1 MIPKSEIEKTRY
13 QTVHYVYL
21 GKMGYDDAHQL
32 QLDLVARRHEGA
44 VGDTLLLLEHEPVFT
59 LGRRSD
65 EGHILADKERLAQ
78 EGVQVRRVE
87 RGGDVTY
94 HGPGQIVGYP
104 ILRLRDYH
112 LGASDYMHRL
122 EQVII
127 DTCSEY
133 ELSARRREGYI
144 GVWIGNNKIAAF
156 GVRIRRGITF
166 HGWAFNIAPNMS
178 HWDCIIPC
186 GITDGGVTSLRAEL
200 GWAPE
205 TTDVVERL
213 VIHFARLFD
222 ANVRPIA
229 AGDLAASR

>member
-1 MIPKSEIEKTRY
+1 MALPNAREETTA
-13 QTVHYVYL
+13 QTVYYAYL
-21 GKMGYDDAHQL
+21 GKMGYDGAHQL
-32 QLDLVARRHEGA
+32 QLDLVTQRREEII
-44 VGDTLLLLEHEPVFT
+44 GDTLLLLEHEPVIT
-59 LGRRSD
+59 LGRRGN
-65 EGHILADKERLAQ
+65 EGHILADEKRLAR
-78 EGVQVRRVE
+78 EGIEVRRVE

-104 ILRLRDYH
+104 IVRLRDYD

-127 DTCSEY
+127 DTCSDY
-133 ELSARRREGYI
+133 GLSARRREGYI

-186 GITDGGVTSLRAEL
+186 GITDGGVTSLQSEL

-205 TTDVVERL
+205 MTDVIEHL
-213 VIHFARLFD
+213 VIHYGRLFD
-222 ANVRPIA
+222 AMMWPTA
-229 AGDLAASR
+229 ADDLASSR